1 MAQAAPG
8 PFPPLKNVKEVREFD
23 GSSEAL
29 SDFSISVDS
38 IIAAYNL
45 PVQQGGYVRG
55 NMDDGWT
62 YIKPA
67 DHQLNPAASRL
78 NLPYGA
84 RFCTLLAERL
94 TGNAREWWIARRE
107 SQTSPPNCWIRPSER
122 DFRDVN
128 NPMISFKELL
138 ENQFGNP
145 LEQEMAMHQ
154 LDALT
159 WDRDTESLNMFKTR
173 ASSLFLKAR
182 INSWLMQRGYIL
194 KAFSNSMRERILQP
208 ASADE
213 LWKLAYNIVIT
224 DDSIKATKPMPK
236 EAKRTEKDKT
246 DKKGKDLKDI
256 ECFNCHEKGHY
267 APQCPNKEKSE
278 KSSRRR
284 RKDKSDDKEDRK
296 DDDVCFK
303 CGGRGHRSTECPS
316 SRTYKEGDEAKRKR
330 STSPPQKKSA
340 AKLHYDTR
348 PVDTAPPQLGQ
359 DWRPFHH
366 IDIKPLPPPTSK
378 PFYAFEARPQRAKL
392 FDPPVDSDVIWDGT
406 QFVNASAYYYYNDD

>member
-1 MAQAAPG
+1 
-8 PFPPLKNVKEVREFD
+8 
-23 GSSEAL
+23 
-29 SDFSISVDS
+29 
-38 IIAAYNL
+38 
-45 PVQQGGYVRG
+45 
-55 NMDDGWT
+55 
-62 YIKPA
+62 
-67 DHQLNPAASRL
+67 
-78 NLPYGA
+78 
-84 RFCTLLAERL
+84 
-94 TGNAREWWIARRE
+94 
-107 SQTSPPNCWIRPSER
+107 
-122 DFRDVN
+122 
-128 NPMISFKELL
+128 
-138 ENQFGNP
+138 
-145 LEQEMAMHQ
+145 
-154 LDALT
+154 
-159 WDRDTESLNMFKTR
+159 
-173 ASSLFLKAR
+173 
-182 INSWLMQRGYIL
+182 MQRGYIL

-278 KSSRRR
+278 KSSRIR